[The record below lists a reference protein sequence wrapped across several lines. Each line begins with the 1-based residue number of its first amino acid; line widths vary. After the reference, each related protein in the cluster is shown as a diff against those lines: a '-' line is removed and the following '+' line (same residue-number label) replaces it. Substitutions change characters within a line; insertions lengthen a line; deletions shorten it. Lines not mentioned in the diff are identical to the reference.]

1 VIGSGCKCNPDIRV
15 FLEWDK
21 VQDFRVL
28 FPDFVA
34 TGA

>member
-1 VIGSGCKCNPDIRV
+1 VTGSGCKCKPDTRV
-15 FLEWDK
+15 FLEKDK
-21 VQDFRVL
+21 VRDFRVL

>member
-1 VIGSGCKCNPDIRV
+1 MTGSGCKCKSDIRV
-15 FLEWDK
+15 FLERDK
-21 VQDFRVL
+21 VRDFRVL